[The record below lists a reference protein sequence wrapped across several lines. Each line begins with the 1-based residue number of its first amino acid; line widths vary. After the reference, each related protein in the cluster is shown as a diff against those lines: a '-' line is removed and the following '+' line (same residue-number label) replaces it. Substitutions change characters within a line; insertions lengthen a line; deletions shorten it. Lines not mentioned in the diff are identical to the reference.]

1 MPPHLR
7 SKTSTTDPAKPVK
20 DKGIPPGFEQF
31 VVNVDGLPRQGAAQ
45 PGEDTQSLADL
56 SNDIIQ
62 STSTLLD
69 SSSLQHL
76 DVQPLT
82 PHAVTMPQTG
92 SPVHDDYSPIA
103 TLNLSEAEG
112 SESAAARER
121 RRRKFRQGFAAYT
134 APPLLERPSAQV
146 RSCFIS
152 VI

>member
-7 SKTSTTDPAKPVK
+7 SKTSTTEPTKLVT

-31 VVNVDGLPRQGAAQ
+31 VVNADGLPRQGAAQ
-45 PGEDTQSLADL
+45 PAEDTQSLADL
-56 SNDIIQ
+56 SNEIIQ

-69 SSSLQHL
+69 SSSLQHVN
-76 DVQPLT
+76 VQPLT
-82 PHAVTMPQTG
+82 PHAVTMPQPD
-92 SPVHDDYSPIA
+92 PVHDDNFPI
-103 TLNLSEAEG
+103 TMLSLSEAEG

-121 RRRKFRQGFAAYT
+121 RHRKFRQGFAAYT

>member
-7 SKTSTTDPAKPVK
+7 AKTSTTEPTKLVK

-31 VVNVDGLPRQGAAQ
+31 VANADGLPRQGAAQ
-45 PGEDTQSLADL
+45 PAEDTQSLADL
-56 SNDIIQ
+56 SNEVIQ

-69 SSSLQHL
+69 SSSLQHGN
-76 DVQPLT
+76 VQPLT
-82 PHAVTMPQTG
+82 PHAATMPQAD
-92 SPVHDDYSPIA
+92 SPVHDDNSPI
-103 TLNLSEAEG
+103 TMLNLSEAEG

-146 RSCFIS
+146 RSCFIA
-152 VI
+152 VL